1 MSRLP
6 GRLPGRVDAGDSKH
20 LAGATAGRSK
30 GADSYVQSTRTSDS
44 SDSPAR
50 VGHVALKRLRQKLS
64 ERELAVL
71 ASVDTYRYMSAAQ
84 IERLQFW
91 EHASADTAARIRR
104 RVLERLTAARLLART
119 ERVIG
124 GMRAGSAGF
133 VYGIGPLGHRLLH
146 DDGSRGR
153 WDEPSLTFLD
163 HTLAVADVAIEVTE
177 ASRRGGLDLLAL
189 EAEPKCWRRFTC
201 GLGAREV
208 LKPDL
213 FLSVGVGDYEHRWF
227 IEVDRG
233 TESTKALRDK
243 CQIYVD
249 YRRSGM
255 EQAAH
260 EVIPRELWIVPT
272 ERRARQIDELVRH
285 SSGLTSELFTV
296 TVEAGFLGSLVG
308 GEQ

>member
-146 DDGSRGR
+146 RG
-153 WDEPSLTFLD
+153 
-163 HTLAVADVAIEVTE
+163 
-177 ASRRGGLDLLAL
+177 
-189 EAEPKCWRRFTC
+189 
-201 GLGAREV
+201 
-208 LKPDL
+208 
-213 FLSVGVGDYEHRWF
+213 
-227 IEVDRG
+227 DRG
-233 TESTKALRDK
+233 
-243 CQIYVD
+243 
-249 YRRSGM
+249 
-255 EQAAH
+255 
-260 EVIPRELWIVPT
+260 IPAWWP
-272 ERRARQIDELVRH
+272 
-285 SSGLTSELFTV
+285 
-296 TVEAGFLGSLVG
+296 
-308 GEQ
+308 

>member
-6 GRLPGRVDAGDSKH
+6 GRLPARVDAGDSKH

-84 IERLQFW
+84 IERLHFQ

-104 RVLERLTAARLLART
+104 RVLERLTAARLLTRT

-124 GMRAGSAGF
+124 GIRGGSAGF

-163 HTLAVADVAIEVTE
+163 HTLAVTDVAVQVTE
-177 ASRRGGLDLLAL
+177 ASRHGDLDLLAL
-189 EAEPKCWRRFTC
+189 EAEPTCWRHFTR

-213 FLSVGVGDYEHRWF
+213 FVSVGVGDYEHRWF

-233 TESTKALRDK
+233 TESIKALRDK
-243 CQIYVD
+243 CQTYEH
-249 YRRSGM
+249 YRRCGI

-260 EVIPRELWIVPT
+260 EVFPRVLWIVPK
-272 ERRARQIDELVRH
+272 ERRARQIEELVRR
-285 SSGLTSELFTV
+285 SSGLTTELFTV
-296 TVEAGFLGSLVG
+296 TVESSVIGTLAG